1 MAGTS
6 DNNSSSQPGLNF
18 GLVGWWPFDG
28 NASDMSGNENHGVVN
43 GATLGADRFGQAGM
57 AYDFDGV
64 DDFIVVS
71 DSNKFDFENRG
82 FSISSWVKKFSQVNS
97 NVGMVLSQWNTGAS
111 PGTNQWLLSSST
123 SGEIGK
129 PSFWYEVA
137 NQSFKSV
144 SPSVM
149 GLNEWIHLVGVR
161 ESTHTKLFM
170 NGSLVSQNVGSS
182 GSINE
187 TGRDLYFGKY
197 KDSNSIFSN
206 ISIDETRI
214 YNRALSASEVQSL
227 YQLESTPPDLNASVS
242 GSVNYNGEINA
253 PAIVW
258 ALEANGTKV
267 AEQILPT
274 GSGSYSLTVQKGRAY
289 DIKVFIDG
297 TGDGY
302 PQAYEVWKHIGDWNS
317 SLVGYNPIHVD
328 GNLSGIDFNLV
339 DNDHDGDGFTNWQEH
354 LAGTN
359 LNDANSMPGFD
370 FGLVGYWPFDGNASD
385 MSGNENHGIVNGAT
399 LGADRFGMVGQAYN
413 FDGVD
418 DFIDVGNNI
427 VLNLPS
433 SLSISLWV
441 RNPQGTI
448 LSKGA
453 EPETFSI
460 ISKGNGLD
468 KYIDFYREDSNGGN
482 RYLKPNSPFNFTA
495 WHNIHVVDDNHQ
507 MKIYIDGSQL
517 PMTLSSDTWD
527 AGVDNSNLKIGLHG
541 GSLSEA
547 QSYGFFSGSID
558 DVRIY
563 NRALSSSEVFALYQ
577 FEKPI
582 YFSASSPLSIFE
594 NQQAGSE
601 VGHFSLLNQNPNSSI
616 LFELVDGNGSDSN
629 HEFSLDQNGTLR
641 TAVEFDYEGENSD
654 NDPTLNIRVRARDEY
669 NASVER
675 SFVVTI
681 LDVNESTAQIPVD
694 QNESVENNS
703 TGPVSN
709 QPIDGITSGVD
720 HNNTGMESNVTS
732 PIVQAYRPIPQTL
745 NFEAIQN
752 DSYKLFGRLLTNG
765 GSSIL
770 ESGFLISTDI
780 LFGPETRRIP
790 ASIPEGSDQISVLVE
805 NLKPG
810 TTYYYRAY
818 AKNSV
823 GETVGAVKRLK
834 TSEKIDPNA
843 WFVDM
848 PTAGGGW
855 RSSSWFGQFQQF
867 SNIDWIYHAQLG
879 WAYVVSDQKGGL
891 WIWQSAEG
899 WMWTQ
904 KEVWPFLFK
913 HKSNSWLYLLR
924 SEGGLP
930 VFYDY
935 MMDSYRNGP

>member
-1 MAGTS
+1 
-6 DNNSSSQPGLNF
+6 
-18 GLVGWWPFDG
+18 
-28 NASDMSGNENHGVVN
+28 
-43 GATLGADRFGQAGM
+43 
-57 AYDFDGV
+57 
-64 DDFIVVS
+64 
-71 DSNKFDFENRG
+71 
-82 FSISSWVKKFSQVNS
+82 
-97 NVGMVLSQWNTGAS
+97 
-111 PGTNQWLLSSST
+111 
-123 SGEIGK
+123 
-129 PSFWYEVA
+129 
-137 NQSFKSV
+137 
-144 SPSVM
+144 M

-182 GSINE
+182 GSVNE
-187 TGRDLYFGKY
+187 TGRNLYFGKY
-197 KDSNSIFSN
+197 RDSNSIFSN
-206 ISIDETRI
+206 ISID
-214 YNRALSASEVQSL
+214 
-227 YQLESTPPDLNASVS
+227 
-242 GSVNYNGEINA
+242 
-253 PAIVW
+253 
-258 ALEANGTKV
+258 
-267 AEQILPT
+267 
-274 GSGSYSLTVQKGRAY
+274 
-289 DIKVFIDG
+289 
-297 TGDGY
+297 
-302 PQAYEVWKHIGDWNS
+302 
-317 SLVGYNPIHVD
+317 
-328 GNLSGIDFNLV
+328 
-339 DNDHDGDGFTNWQEH
+339 
-354 LAGTN
+354 
-359 LNDANSMPGFD
+359 DA
-370 FGLVGYWPFDGNASD
+370 
-385 MSGNENHGIVNGAT
+385 
-399 LGADRFGMVGQAYN
+399 
-413 FDGVD
+413 
-418 DFIDVGNNI
+418 
-427 VLNLPS
+427 
-433 SLSISLWV
+433 
-441 RNPQGTI
+441 
-448 LSKGA
+448 
-453 EPETFSI
+453 
-460 ISKGNGLD
+460 
-468 KYIDFYREDSNGGN
+468 
-482 RYLKPNSPFNFTA
+482 
-495 WHNIHVVDDNHQ
+495 
-507 MKIYIDGSQL
+507 
-517 PMTLSSDTWD
+517 
-527 AGVDNSNLKIGLHG
+527 
-541 GSLSEA
+541 
-547 QSYGFFSGSID
+547 
-558 DVRIY
+558 RIY

-582 YFSASSPLSIFE
+582 YFSTSSPLSIFE

-709 QPIDGITSGVD
+709 QPIDGNTSGVD

-745 NFEAIQN
+745 NFDAGQN

-823 GETVGAVKRLK
+823 GETVGALKRLK
-834 TSEKIDPNA
+834 TSEKVDPNA

-855 RSSSWFGQFQQF
+855 RSSGWFGQFQQF